1 MKKFDTYFQ
10 PEKDTNQITKPE
22 KPIKQNAKKNILFR
36 SQRSKPYRIR
46 KGKSRKR
53 RTPTTTTTT
62 TPKKKISLGQKLAL
76 FTCKCLHCG
85 KWVVRAS
92 HKGDPRR
99 NPCRCI
105 RRNRNNRIPWKT
117 TERELYLCFCIK
129 GCSGS
134 KLPEGKVWC
143 ACLFFG

>member
-10 PEKDTNQITKPE
+10 PEKDT
-22 KPIKQNAKKNILFR
+22 PIKSPNRKNQSNKMQKKTSFSDRNDPSLTEFER
-36 SQRSKPYRIR
+36 ENCG
-46 KGKSRKR
+46 KGAHLPKLRPR
-53 RTPTTTTTT
+53 R
-62 TPKKKISLGQKLAL
+62 KKKISLGQKLAL